1 MERHFPNANDT
12 HRLVFMVGR
21 KRGGSEIWE
30 KGGMAS
36 RTDRGHHLDWPLY
49 SAVLV
54 MASLATHC

>member
-21 KRGGSEIWE
+21 KCGGVRDLG

-36 RTDRGHHLDWPLY
+36 CTDRGHRLDWPLY

-54 MASLATHC
+54 MASL